1 MKPIQYEIRIQWVSR
16 ISFLKNMKVE
26 IKMTEYS
33 VIFIFKQDFMKNP
46 NKCALGHCQGV
57 IHGMK

>member
-1 MKPIQYEIRIQWVSR
+1 
-16 ISFLKNMKVE
+16 MKVE
-26 IKMTEYS
+26 IKMTECS